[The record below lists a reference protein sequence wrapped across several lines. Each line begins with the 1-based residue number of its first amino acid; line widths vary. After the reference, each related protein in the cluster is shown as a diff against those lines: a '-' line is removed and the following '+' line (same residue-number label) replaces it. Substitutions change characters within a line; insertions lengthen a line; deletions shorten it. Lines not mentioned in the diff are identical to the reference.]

1 MIGTQTI
8 KDVFAVET
16 ATSQEMQESIRA
28 WSDLYLN
35 RAPWL
40 NQDVRGLNLPA
51 AIAGEIARAVTL
63 ELRYRCM
70 GSPRA
75 DFLSAQLEPVMK
87 KRLQSVFC
95 LLHLYSRL
103 SDKVP
108 SPVNTHLHS
117 HHRSKARRL
126 RHSRPL
132 SSRIL
137 YLQLLLQALCS

>member
-1 MIGTQTI
+1 MNVFTAAIDWLKGIWNKMIGTQTI

-75 DFLSAQLEPVMK
+75 DFLSAQLEPV
-87 KRLQSVFC
+87 KRYPFIFI
-95 LLHLYSRL
+95 Y
-103 SDKVP
+103 P
-108 SPVNTHLHS
+108 
-117 HHRSKARRL
+117 
-126 RHSRPL
+126 
-132 SSRIL
+132 
-137 YLQLLLQALCS
+137 